1 MVEKK
6 KRVLYISI
14 DCEVDGPAPP
24 ALGSM
29 FWFGAV
35 VVEPG
40 LKNTFDGKLRPI
52 SPYFEPARLAVSKLT
67 RDETLLFPEPEIVMP
82 LFAKW
87 VHSVSVNRRPE
98 LISDNNGFDWG
109 MMNYYL
115 WKYAGENPLGH
126 TSQNINSLY
135 KGHQHNI
142 YSSFKHLV
150 KTPHDHNPV
159 HDAIGHAEAF
169 LAFASELKIQI

>member
-1 MVEKK
+1 MVAKK
-6 KRVLYISI
+6 KVLYISI

-24 ALGSM
+24 AVGSM

-40 LKNTFDGKLRPI
+40 LKRTFNGPLHPI
-52 SPYFEPARLAVSKLT
+52 SNYYEAERLAISGLI
-67 RDETLLFPEPEIVMP
+67 REQTLLFPQPEIVMP

-87 VHSVSVNRRPE
+87 VRAVGIGRRPE

-109 MMNYYL
+109 LMNYYL
-115 WKYAGENPLGH
+115 WKYASENPLGH

-135 KGHQHNI
+135 KGLKRDVR
-142 YSSFKHLV
+142 SSFRHLV
-150 KTPHDHNPV
+150 VTPHDHNPV
-159 HDAIGHAEAF
+159 NDAIGHAEAF
-169 LAFASELKIQI
+169 MAFAPELGITF